1 MARITAGGSTHPAPL
16 PCCWMTWLICDYG
29 EVLSLAPPAED
40 RAALEAAA
48 RWNETSEDFWSS
60 YWAHRQSYDRGDV
73 SASEYWDAV
82 LDRSVAD
89 TELSGLIG
97 ADVAGWL
104 HPNLSAVEAIESLR
118 DRGVQLAL
126 FSNAP
131 VEVAAGIAG
140 APWLAPFSR
149 RFFSC
154 DLRAVKPEPAAYQAV
169 LDGLQVAASEVVF
182 VDDRPVNVAG
192 AEAVG
197 IPAVLFEG
205 ADQLAALL

>member
-1 MARITAGGSTHPAPL
+1 
-16 PCCWMTWLICDYG
+16 MTWLICDYG
-29 EVLSLAPPAED
+29 EVLSLAPPVED

-48 RWNETSEDFWSS
+48 GWHETSEAFWNS
-60 YWAHRQSYDRGDV
+60 YWTQRRPYDRGDV
-73 SASEYWDAV
+73 SASEYWEAV
-82 LDRSVAD
+82 LDRSVTDA
-89 TELSGLIG
+89 ELIRLID

-104 HPNLSAVEAIESLR
+104 HPNLRSIEAIESLR
-118 DRGVQLAL
+118 DRGVTLAL

-131 VEVAAGIAG
+131 VEVAAGIAA
-140 APWLAPFSR
+140 APWMAPFSR

-154 DLRAVKPEPAAYQAV
+154 DLRAVKPEPAAYRAV
-169 LDGLQVAASEVVF
+169 LDGLNASARDVVF
-182 VDDRPVNVAG
+182 VDDRPANVAG